1 MKGRRSSPKNKTK
14 SSIGFIA
21 EAPARMLR
29 GRDWGS
35 MLPEK
40 LFWRTEDRWSWIQNT
55 AMGER
60 LSAYGCRFQE
70 MGRLMNSKPVKVLV
84 VDNDASMRRTLRTSL
99 AAQGYSVTEAR
110 SGEEAVHE
118 MEQKPADLVLLDVE
132 MPGMGGLEA
141 CRRIRAFAPQTG
153 VVMVTVCDGEED
165 KIGALESGADDYV
178 TKPFSIRELLARL
191 RALSRR
197 LGMNYSVGASV
208 LKMGDLELDLERRIL
223 RRAGTE
229 IHLSPTEFS
238 LLSYLMQHANT
249 AIEHGKLLRAIWGP
263 EYGSELEYLRT
274 YIKRLRRKIENDAI
288 NPEYLLTVPWL
299 GYRFRDPSVTVPE
312 ASEELSTASAE

>member
-1 MKGRRSSPKNKTK
+1 
-14 SSIGFIA
+14 
-21 EAPARMLR
+21 
-29 GRDWGS
+29 
-35 MLPEK
+35 
-40 LFWRTEDRWSWIQNT
+40 
-55 AMGER
+55 
-60 LSAYGCRFQE
+60 
-70 MGRLMNSKPVKVLV
+70 MNSKPVRVLV
-84 VDNDASMRRTLRTSL
+84 VDNDASLRRTLRVSL
-99 AAQGYSVTEAR
+99 SAQGYSVTEAR
-110 SGEEAVHE
+110 SGEEAVQE
-118 MEQKPADLVLLDVE
+118 MEQKSADLVLLDVE

-141 CRRIRAFAPQTG
+141 CRRIRTISPQAG

-191 RALSRR
+191 RAVSRR
-197 LGMNYSVGASV
+197 LGVNYSAGTSV
-208 LKMGDLELDLERRIL
+208 LKMGDLELDLERRLL

-229 IHLSPTEFS
+229 VHLSPTEFS

-299 GYRFRDPSVTVPE
+299 GYRFRDPSVTVTE
-312 ASEELSTASAE
+312 ESEEVTAASAK